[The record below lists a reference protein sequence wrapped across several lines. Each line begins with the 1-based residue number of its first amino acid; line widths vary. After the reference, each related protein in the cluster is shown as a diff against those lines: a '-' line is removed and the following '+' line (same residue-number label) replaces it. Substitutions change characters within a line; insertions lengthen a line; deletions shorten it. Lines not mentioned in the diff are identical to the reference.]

1 MLKRST
7 IKEAFGGEV
16 KYTKYISENIDV
28 ATKLLDIVDM
38 SMGDD
43 YRVVPEDKTIDS
55 KRVDLTVK
63 DSDGEC
69 VAVIESQ
76 DATGWLDTVHSSK
89 IMYYMWEKQCNDG
102 ILLTEDADE
111 NVKGFVRYI
120 NENTPF
126 NVWLVATIVYQTENG
141 PFVDFYP
148 VMRPF
153 SLKEKK
159 VQRKSTG
166 NAVETP
172 YSEVCQKLYDDNP
185 GLFTNVTSRY
195 VSRTKV
201 DNNLAMGLHPKA
213 KGASLVF
220 YHGKKLENSE
230 GFVNTMRSIA
240 EEFGAEPQFNRVAC
254 HFTLDTIPEAL
265 DSFKTLAER
274 FDKREIVYG

>member
-1 MLKRST
+1 MKRST

-16 KYTKYISENIDV
+16 RFTKHIADNVDL

-43 YRVVPEDKTIDS
+43 YRVIPEDKTIDS
-55 KRVDLTVK
+55 KRVDLTVT
-63 DSDGEC
+63 DSEGSLRYQSLNDSEGTT

-102 ILLTEDADE
+102 ILITEDADE

-126 NVWLVATIVYQTENG
+126 NIWLVASIVYETDTG

-153 SLKEKK
+153 SLREKK
-159 VQRKSTG
+159 VQRKASGSSVQTPH
-166 NAVETP
+166 AETAEAALP
-172 YSEVCQKLYDDNP
+172 RAY
-185 GLFTNVTSRY
+185 R
-195 VSRTKV
+195 
-201 DNNLAMGLHPKA
+201 MGLEDA
-213 KGASLVF
+213 AGRM
-220 YHGKKLENSE
+220 EN
-230 GFVNTMRSIA
+230 FTQA
-240 EEFGAEPQFNRVAC
+240 DRVAQDIKNGV
-254 HFTLDTIPEAL
+254 FPDQSL
-265 DSFKTLAER
+265 
-274 FDKREIVYG
+274 KREAMASAIRNLTPPDDLVEQVMKGKDDG

>member
-1 MLKRST
+1 MKRST

-43 YRVVPEDKTIDS
+43 YRVIPEDKTIDS

-63 DSDGEC
+63 DSDGET

-159 VQRKSTG
+159 VQRKSSG

-172 YSEVCQKLYDDNP
+172 HAEVCQKLYDDNP

-195 VSRTKV
+195 VSRSRV

-220 YHGKKLENSE
+220 YHNKKLEGSQ
-230 GFVNTMRSIA
+230 GFEDAMINI
-240 EEFGAEPQFNRVAC
+240 GAEFNAEPKFNRVAC
-254 HFTLDTIPEAL
+254 HMTLESVSAAL
-265 DSFKTLAER
+265 ECFKILANR
-274 FDKREIVYG
+274 FDAREIMYE

>member
-1 MLKRST
+1 MNRST

-28 ATKLLDIVDM
+28 ATRLLEVIDM

-43 YRVVPEDKTIDS
+43 YRVIPEDKTVDS
-55 KRVDLTVK
+55 KRVDLTVN
-63 DSDGEC
+63 DSDGST

-102 ILLTEDADE
+102 VLLTEDADE

-126 NVWLVATIVYQTENG
+126 NVWLVATIVYKTENG

-153 SLKEKK
+153 SIKDKK
-159 VQRKSTG
+159 VQRKASG
-166 NAVETP
+166 TP
-172 YSEVCQKLYDDNP
+172 TQTPHAEVCQKLYDDNP
-185 GLFTNVTSRY
+185 GLFTSVTPHY
-195 VSRTKV
+195 VTKSKV
-201 DNNLAMGLHPKA
+201 DNNIALGLHPK
-213 KGASLVF
+213 KSGATVLF
-220 YHGKKLENSE
+220 YHNKKLEGNGKFEERMHSLASE
-230 GFVNTMRSIA
+230 L
-240 EEFGAEPQFNRVAC
+240 GAEAAFNRVAC
-254 HFTLDTIPEAL
+254 RMSFDSVSEAL
-265 DSFKTLAER
+265 NNFKIIT
-274 FDKREIVYG
+274 DKFQNKEVTYEY